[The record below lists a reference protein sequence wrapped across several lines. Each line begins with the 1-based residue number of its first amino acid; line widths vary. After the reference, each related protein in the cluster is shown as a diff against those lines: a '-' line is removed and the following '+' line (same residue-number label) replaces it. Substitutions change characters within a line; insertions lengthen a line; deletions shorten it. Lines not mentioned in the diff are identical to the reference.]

1 MTLKIEGFDKNI
13 MKFISNK
20 IQFFNLTS
28 EYVGNKKLTLIIT
41 DEQGKS
47 TSKVLELRFVDK
59 EIKKFAGVI
68 IKNET
73 VV

>member
-13 MKFISNK
+13 MKIISNK

-28 EYVGNKKLTLIIT
+28 EYVGNKELTLIIT

-47 TSKVLELRFVDK
+47 TSKVLELRIVDK

-68 IKNET
+68 I
-73 VV
+73 